1 MDVSL
6 NALLISLVGIALPAL
21 LSAAGYYLKLRDE
34 RLRTRRQALF
44 FLLEIR
50 HSLLV
55 DMFDPKDATD
65 QYIKHGEKYLSGK
78 GIPNQQP
85 YPEPVHDLI
94 CGHFQQLLDIKRAEF
109 ETDVAAPYTQVLGEL
124 AKEAPVLAYKLKGKE
139 RLSQFVSAQNDYE
152 ESVLNALPFPL
163 ELRTRFMA
171 GQLRRLKRSGQ
182 EELLAEVDDS
192 IRSVA
197 LGCGPVAYVHCILL
211 LRKKVSTKID
221 FAALGLDR
229 EFDSILK
236 ALIEHVQAEQSSDHQ
251 ATGAA
256 SLTPVPLAPDAL
268 QNR

>member
-1 MDVSL
+1 MEDGL
-6 NALLISLVGIALPAL
+6 NASLISLVGIALSAL
-21 LSAAGYYLKLRDE
+21 FGAFGYTRKLHDE

-65 QYIKHGEKYLSGK
+65 QYIAHGEKYLSSK

-85 YPEPVHDLI
+85 YPEPLHDLI
-94 CGHFQQLLDIKRAEF
+94 CGHFQQLLNIKRAQF
-109 ETDVAAPYTQVLGEL
+109 EAEVAGPYTQVLGEL

-152 ESVLNALPFPL
+152 ESVLNALSFPL
-163 ELRTRFMA
+163 ELRTGFMA

-197 LGCGPVAYVHCILL
+197 LSCGPIAYMHCNLL

-221 FAALGLDR
+221 FAALGFDR
-229 EFDSILK
+229 EIDSLLK
-236 ALIEHVQAEQSSDHQ
+236 AVVEHVQAKQAGDHQ
-251 ATGAA
+251 ATDAVPQ
-256 SLTPVPLAPDAL
+256 TPLPLAPDAV